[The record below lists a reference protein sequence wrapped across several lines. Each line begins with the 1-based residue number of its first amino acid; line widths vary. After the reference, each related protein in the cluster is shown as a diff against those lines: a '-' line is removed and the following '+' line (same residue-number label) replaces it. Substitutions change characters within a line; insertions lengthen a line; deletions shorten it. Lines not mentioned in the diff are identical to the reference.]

1 MATEEH
7 HEVVII
13 GGGPAGVS
21 AALECFDIRIDAVL
35 VESGAALG
43 GQLAEVPN
51 SIRNVATGRFE
62 NGEDLRRALE
72 ETSAIIADRVRLSHP
87 VTAAHFGDHL
97 VESQGRRLRADAF
110 LVTCGTAKQRL
121 PAAVDGAFGGDVTY
135 QVESQPGRFAG
146 RAVAVIGGGDS
157 AALDALELA
166 RAGSTVKLVH
176 RSDEL
181 TARRDIVAQ
190 VRAEPGI
197 EDLPGWDLDGV
208 RGADRL
214 EEVTLVRPATGERRT
229 LRVGGLVVKIARV
242 PMTGVFAGQL
252 EVDRRGAVV
261 VDEELRTSRAGV
273 FAAGDVVAGAYPRV
287 ATALGQGVLAARSLL
302 RFLQGR
308 P

>member
-1 MATEEH
+1 MTAEEH
-7 HEVVII
+7 HDVVII

-21 AALECFDIRIDAVL
+21 AALECFDIRLDAVL
-35 VESGAALG
+35 VEAGAALG

-62 NGEDLRRALE
+62 SGDALRGALE

-87 VTAAHFGDHL
+87 VTTADFGERW
-97 VESQGRRLRADAF
+97 VESHGRRLRAEAF
-110 LVTCGTAKQRL
+110 LITSGTTKQRL

-135 QVESQPGRFAG
+135 QVESRPGHFAG
-146 RAVAVIGGGDS
+146 RAVAVVGGGDS

-166 RAGSTVKLVH
+166 RGGSKVKLVH
-176 RSDEL
+176 RSDTL

-190 VRAEPGI
+190 VVAEPAI
-197 EDLPGWDLDGV
+197 EDLPGWDLDAVG
-208 RGADRL
+208 GDDRL
-214 EEVTLVRPATGERRT
+214 EEVILVQSATGERRT

-242 PMTGVFAGQL
+242 PMTAVFAGQL

-302 RFLQGR
+302 RHLQGR
-308 P
+308 S